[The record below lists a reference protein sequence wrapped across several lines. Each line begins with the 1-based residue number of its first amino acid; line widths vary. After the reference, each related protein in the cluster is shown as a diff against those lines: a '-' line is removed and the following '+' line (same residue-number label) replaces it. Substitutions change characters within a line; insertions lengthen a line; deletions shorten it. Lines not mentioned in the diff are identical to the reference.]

1 MSIYTLLER
10 PTDIIEGRSTEI
22 TTGLW
27 SGDEG
32 ALSASIFLKESQVT
46 SLSGQYYFDVYNRD
60 PAADPEGL
68 AEIQFAITYGHING
82 GGAPTTADEDLATL
96 PTRAVYSQYRNLLLD
111 PSDTLFTFRDNTT
124 TEHIFVINLQRSRVR
139 EQLDPGN
146 WILPLSGSSGS
157 KGVFTFIDNSNQ
169 TLGALSVNSRA
180 GRVFDVVSGSL
191 SGVSGSTI
199 TSESQYYGLVYPD
212 LGIIVLDP
220 NKIGPLIGFT
230 STSADVGAGSA
241 TESVVEPFYD
251 PDTNILSTTVVHA
264 PITGS
269 SNLDPAVEYN
279 GTKPAYNHAALF
291 VAINNALSADNVEF
305 RARSAE
311 TIASTHYFIRLRNTQ
326 YNYSNNPTF
335 YNSDNGVINIPE
347 FRTDPKV
354 YITTVGLYNDQN
366 ELLAV
371 AKLSK
376 PVRKSFEEE
385 LLLRVRLD
393 F

>member
-32 ALSASIFLKESQVT
+32 ALSASIFLKTSQVT
-46 SLSGQYYFDVYNRD
+46 SLSGQYYFDVYDRD

-68 AEIQFAITYGHING
+68 AEIQFAVTYGHING

-146 WILPLSGSSGS
+146 WILPLSSSN
-157 KGVFTFIDNSNQ
+157 GVFTFIDNSNQ

-199 TSESQYYGLVYPD
+199 VNESQYYGLVYPD

-230 STSADVGAGSA
+230 SASFDDGGSA
-241 TESVVEPFYD
+241 TGSVVEPFYD
-251 PDTNILSTTVVHA
+251 AGTISSATIVHA

-269 SNLDPAVEYN
+269 SNLVPPVVYD
-279 GTKPAYNHAALF
+279 GTDPAYNHAALF
-291 VAINNALSADNVEF
+291 VAIKNALRADNVEF

-335 YNSDNGVINIPE
+335 YNPDNGVINIPE